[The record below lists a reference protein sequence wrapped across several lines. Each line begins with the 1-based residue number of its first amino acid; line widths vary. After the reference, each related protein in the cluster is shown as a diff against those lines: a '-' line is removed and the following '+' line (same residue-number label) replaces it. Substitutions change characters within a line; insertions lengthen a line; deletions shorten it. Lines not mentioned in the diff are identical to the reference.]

1 MKKIKKRFFFN
12 HSNILEKF
20 VKRILK
26 DGKKYKFFKVLKSIL
41 ILSDFLKFRLKLKN
55 ILIPAFI
62 INETFL
68 KKFYPEYSFKIQ
80 KKNKLKQL
88 KGCLVSN
95 SNSNELFKWWRL
107 IMFKIKIRSIRSKLL
122 YFFIC
127 LYSNENSFLRF
138 SEYSKIYYIVNE
150 RVQSKK
156 VLLK

>member
-1 MKKIKKRFFFN
+1 MFSALPQELQERVNVLNKQDWKK
-12 HSNILEKF
+12 LE
-20 VKRILK
+20 
-26 DGKKYKFFKVLKSIL
+26 
-41 ILSDFLKFRLKLKN
+41 
-55 ILIPAFI
+55 
-62 INETFL
+62 E
-68 KKFYPEYSFKIQ
+68 E
-80 KKNKLKQL
+80 KNKLKQL

>member
-12 HSNILEKF
+12 HSNLLEKF

-95 SNSNELFKWWRL
+95 SNSNELFKW
-107 IMFKIKIRSIRSKLL
+107 
-122 YFFIC
+122 
-127 LYSNENSFLRF
+127 
-138 SEYSKIYYIVNE
+138 
-150 RVQSKK
+150 
-156 VLLK
+156 